1 MSARKALSKDD
12 MNAPPLIHVLPI
24 NAVDVHTF
32 VDRAAA
38 QPHLERFGDQHLV
51 ACTAAAFHVW
61 PEGLAISQVK
71 PTYVKRR
78 SLTNK
83 KGY

>member
-1 MSARKALSKDD
+1 
-12 MNAPPLIHVLPI
+12 
-24 NAVDVHTF
+24 
-32 VDRAAA
+32 
-38 QPHLERFGDQHLV
+38 LV